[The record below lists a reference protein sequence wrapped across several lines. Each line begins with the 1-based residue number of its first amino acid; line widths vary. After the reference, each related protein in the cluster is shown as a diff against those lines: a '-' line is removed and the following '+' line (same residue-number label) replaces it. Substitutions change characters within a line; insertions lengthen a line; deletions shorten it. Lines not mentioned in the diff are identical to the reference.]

1 MIEGRII
8 KGIGGFYYVDTDN
21 GLYECRARGIF
32 RKNKITPLVGD
43 FVKISVVDEENKKGV
58 VEEIA
63 ERETELVR
71 PPIANVNKAL
81 IVFAVKNPTPHLSLL
96 DRFIVLAERE
106 NLEIVIILT
115 KIDLDDDNTF
125 EKIKNIYE
133 PCGYKVI
140 GVSNLENKNI
150 DKVKEELKDNTVVF
164 AGPSG
169 VGKTETGRLLA
180 KLLGEEMFYSQFS
193 MFQNEGHLNYL
204 YGNKIQEPSFAK
216 DLLKRTSN
224 IIFLDEF
231 DKANRFVYSALYQ
244 MFDTGEFEDNNFHV
258 NLKNTLVICTSNYEN
273 PQKIYEHLGEPMFFR
288 INCFIRYQQLSKDVK
303 EKLID
308 KYYNSLIEQLDTEE
322 KQIINNSKIKDKY
335 KKIANELDN
344 ARQIEN
350 FIRNEIA
357 KELVRN
363 LK

>member
-8 KGIGGFYYVDTDN
+8 KGIGGFYYIETEK

-43 FVKISVVDEENKKGV
+43 FVKISVVDEDNKKGV
-58 VEEIA
+58 VEEIQ
-63 ERETELVR
+63 ERKTELVR

-169 VGKTETGRLLA
+169 VGKSSLLNQIDSNFQLKTGDVSDKIKRGKHTTRHAELFELKFGGMVA
-180 KLLGEEMFYSQFS
+180 DTPGFS
-193 MFQNEGHLNYL
+193 SLTLDDIEDIDL
-204 YGNKIQEPSFAK
+204 K
-216 DLLKRTSN
+216 DYF
-224 IIFLDEF
+224 I
-231 DKANRFVYSALYQ
+231 
-244 MFDTGEFEDNNFHV
+244 EFEDYDDCKFGSRCIHQN
-258 NLKNTLVICTSNYEN
+258 
-273 PQKIYEHLGEPMFFR
+273 EP
-288 INCFIRYQQLSKDVK
+288 NCAVK
-303 EKLID
+303 EAVENGEIPKERYESYI
-308 KYYNSLIEQLDTEE
+308 QLL
-322 KQIINNSKIKDKY
+322 
-335 KKIANELDN
+335 NEL
-344 ARQIEN
+344 RQGK
-350 FIRNEIA
+350 R
-357 KELVRN
+357 RY
-363 LK
+363 

>member
-8 KGIGGFYYVDTDN
+8 KGIGGFYYIETEK

-43 FVKISVVDEENKKGV
+43 FVKISVVDEDNKKGV
-58 VEEIA
+58 VEERQ
-63 ERETELVR
+63 ERKTELVR

-169 VGKTETGRLLA
+169 VGKSSLLNQIDSNFQLKTGDVSDKIKRGKHTTRHAELFELKFGGMVA
-180 KLLGEEMFYSQFS
+180 DTPGFS
-193 MFQNEGHLNYL
+193 SLTLDDIEDIDL
-204 YGNKIQEPSFAK
+204 K
-216 DLLKRTSN
+216 DYF
-224 IIFLDEF
+224 I
-231 DKANRFVYSALYQ
+231 
-244 MFDTGEFEDNNFHV
+244 EFEDYDDCKFGSRCIHQN
-258 NLKNTLVICTSNYEN
+258 
-273 PQKIYEHLGEPMFFR
+273 EP
-288 INCFIRYQQLSKDVK
+288 NCAVK
-303 EKLID
+303 EAVENGEIPKERYESYI
-308 KYYNSLIEQLDTEE
+308 QL
-322 KQIINNSKIKDKY
+322 
-335 KKIANELDN
+335 L
-344 ARQIEN
+344 
-350 FIRNEIA
+350 NEIRQG
-357 KELVRN
+357 KRRY
-363 LK
+363 

>member
-8 KGIGGFYYVDTDN
+8 KGIGGFYYIETEK

-43 FVKISVVDEENKKGV
+43 FVKISVVDEDNKKGV
-58 VEEIA
+58 VEEIQ
-63 ERETELVR
+63 ERKTELVR

-150 DKVKEELKDNTVVF
+150 DKVKEELKNNTVVF

-169 VGKTETGRLLA
+169 VGKSSLLNQIDSNFQLKTGDVSDKIKRGKHTTRHAELFELKFGGMVA
-180 KLLGEEMFYSQFS
+180 DTPGFS
-193 MFQNEGHLNYL
+193 SLTLDDIEGIDL
-204 YGNKIQEPSFAK
+204 K
-216 DLLKRTSN
+216 DYF
-224 IIFLDEF
+224 I
-231 DKANRFVYSALYQ
+231 
-244 MFDTGEFEDNNFHV
+244 EFEDYDDCKFGSRCIHQN
-258 NLKNTLVICTSNYEN
+258 
-273 PQKIYEHLGEPMFFR
+273 EP
-288 INCFIRYQQLSKDVK
+288 NCAVK
-303 EKLID
+303 EAVENGEIPKERYESYI
-308 KYYNSLIEQLDTEE
+308 QL
-322 KQIINNSKIKDKY
+322 
-335 KKIANELDN
+335 L
-344 ARQIEN
+344 
-350 FIRNEIA
+350 NEIRQG
-357 KELVRN
+357 KRRY
-363 LK
+363 

>member
-8 KGIGGFYYVDTDN
+8 KGIGGFYYIETEK

-43 FVKISVVDEENKKGV
+43 FVKISVVDEDNKKGV
-58 VEEIA
+58 VEEIQ
-63 ERETELVR
+63 ERKTELVR

-169 VGKTETGRLLA
+169 VGKSSLLNQIDSNFQLKTGDV
-180 KLLGEEMFYSQFS
+180 SD
-193 MFQNEGHLNYL
+193 
-204 YGNKIQEPSFAK
+204 KIKRGKHTTRHAELFELKFGGMVADTPGFISLTLDDIEDIDLK
-216 DLLKRTSN
+216 DYF
-224 IIFLDEF
+224 I
-231 DKANRFVYSALYQ
+231 
-244 MFDTGEFEDNNFHV
+244 EFEDYDDCKFGSRCIHQN
-258 NLKNTLVICTSNYEN
+258 
-273 PQKIYEHLGEPMFFR
+273 EP
-288 INCFIRYQQLSKDVK
+288 NCAVK
-303 EKLID
+303 EAVENGEIPKERYESYI
-308 KYYNSLIEQLDTEE
+308 QL
-322 KQIINNSKIKDKY
+322 
-335 KKIANELDN
+335 L
-344 ARQIEN
+344 
-350 FIRNEIA
+350 NEIRQG
-357 KELVRN
+357 KRRY
-363 LK
+363 

>member
-8 KGIGGFYYVDTDN
+8 KGIGGFYYIETEK

-43 FVKISVVDEENKKGV
+43 FVKISVVDEDNKKGV
-58 VEEIA
+58 VEEIQ
-63 ERETELVR
+63 ERKTELVR

-169 VGKTETGRLLA
+169 VGKSSLLNQIDSNFQLKTGDVSDKIKRGKHTTRHAELFELKFGGMVA
-180 KLLGEEMFYSQFS
+180 DTPGFS
-193 MFQNEGHLNYL
+193 SLTLDDIEDIDL
-204 YGNKIQEPSFAK
+204 K
-216 DLLKRTSN
+216 DYF
-224 IIFLDEF
+224 I
-231 DKANRFVYSALYQ
+231 
-244 MFDTGEFEDNNFHV
+244 EFEDYDDCKFGSRCSHQN
-258 NLKNTLVICTSNYEN
+258 
-273 PQKIYEHLGEPMFFR
+273 EP
-288 INCFIRYQQLSKDVK
+288 NCAVK
-303 EKLID
+303 EAVENGEIPKERYESYI
-308 KYYNSLIEQLDTEE
+308 QL
-322 KQIINNSKIKDKY
+322 
-335 KKIANELDN
+335 L
-344 ARQIEN
+344 
-350 FIRNEIA
+350 NEIRQG
-357 KELVRN
+357 KRRY
-363 LK
+363 

>member
-1 MIEGRII
+1 MINGKII
-8 KGIGGFYYVDTDN
+8 KGIGGFYYVDTEK

-169 VGKTETGRLLA
+169 VGKSSLLNQIDSNFQLKTGDVSDKIKRGKHTTRHAELFELKFGGMVA
-180 KLLGEEMFYSQFS
+180 DTPGFS
-193 MFQNEGHLNYL
+193 SLTLDDIEDIDL
-204 YGNKIQEPSFAK
+204 K
-216 DLLKRTSN
+216 DYF
-224 IIFLDEF
+224 I
-231 DKANRFVYSALYQ
+231 
-244 MFDTGEFEDNNFHV
+244 EFEDYDDCKFGSRCIHQN
-258 NLKNTLVICTSNYEN
+258 
-273 PQKIYEHLGEPMFFR
+273 EP
-288 INCFIRYQQLSKDVK
+288 NCAVK
-303 EKLID
+303 EAVENGEIPKERYESYI
-308 KYYNSLIEQLDTEE
+308 QL
-322 KQIINNSKIKDKY
+322 
-335 KKIANELDN
+335 L
-344 ARQIEN
+344 
-350 FIRNEIA
+350 NEIRQG
-357 KELVRN
+357 KRRY
-363 LK
+363 

>member
-8 KGIGGFYYVDTDN
+8 IGIGGFYYIETEK

-43 FVKISVVDEENKKGV
+43 FVKISVVDEDNKKGV
-58 VEEIA
+58 VEEIQ
-63 ERETELVR
+63 ERKTELVR

-169 VGKTETGRLLA
+169 VGKSSLLNQIDSNFQLKTGDVSDKIKRGKHTTRHAELFELKFGGMVA
-180 KLLGEEMFYSQFS
+180 DTPGFS
-193 MFQNEGHLNYL
+193 SLTLDDIEDIDL
-204 YGNKIQEPSFAK
+204 K
-216 DLLKRTSN
+216 DYF
-224 IIFLDEF
+224 I
-231 DKANRFVYSALYQ
+231 
-244 MFDTGEFEDNNFHV
+244 EFEDYDDCKFGSRCIHQN
-258 NLKNTLVICTSNYEN
+258 
-273 PQKIYEHLGEPMFFR
+273 EP
-288 INCFIRYQQLSKDVK
+288 NCAVK
-303 EKLID
+303 EAVENGEIPKERYESYI
-308 KYYNSLIEQLDTEE
+308 QL
-322 KQIINNSKIKDKY
+322 
-335 KKIANELDN
+335 L
-344 ARQIEN
+344 
-350 FIRNEIA
+350 NEIRQG
-357 KELVRN
+357 KRRY
-363 LK
+363 

>member
-8 KGIGGFYYVDTDN
+8 KGIGGFYYIETEK

-43 FVKISVVDEENKKGV
+43 FVKISVVDEDNKKGV
-58 VEEIA
+58 VEEIQ
-63 ERETELVR
+63 ERKTELVR

-169 VGKTETGRLLA
+169 VGKSSLLNQIDSNFQLKTGDVSDKIKRGKHTTRHAELFELKFGGMVA
-180 KLLGEEMFYSQFS
+180 DTPGFS
-193 MFQNEGHLNYL
+193 SLTLDDIEDIDL
-204 YGNKIQEPSFAK
+204 K
-216 DLLKRTSN
+216 DYF
-224 IIFLDEF
+224 I
-231 DKANRFVYSALYQ
+231 
-244 MFDTGEFEDNNFHV
+244 EFEDHDDCKFGSRCIHQN
-258 NLKNTLVICTSNYEN
+258 
-273 PQKIYEHLGEPMFFR
+273 EP
-288 INCFIRYQQLSKDVK
+288 NCEVK
-303 EKLID
+303 EAVENGEITKERYESYI
-308 KYYNSLIEQLDTEE
+308 QL
-322 KQIINNSKIKDKY
+322 
-335 KKIANELDN
+335 L
-344 ARQIEN
+344 
-350 FIRNEIA
+350 NEIRQG
-357 KELVRN
+357 KRRY
-363 LK
+363 

>member
-1 MIEGRII
+1 MIEGRVI
-8 KGIGGFYYVDTDN
+8 KGIGGFYYIETEK

-43 FVKISVVDEENKKGV
+43 FVKISVVDEDNKKGV
-58 VEEIA
+58 VEEIQ
-63 ERETELVR
+63 ERKTELVR

-169 VGKTETGRLLA
+169 VGKSSLLNQIDSNFQLKTGDVSDKIKRGKHTTRHAELFELKFGGMVA
-180 KLLGEEMFYSQFS
+180 DTPGFS
-193 MFQNEGHLNYL
+193 SLTLDDIEDIDL
-204 YGNKIQEPSFAK
+204 K
-216 DLLKRTSN
+216 DYF
-224 IIFLDEF
+224 I
-231 DKANRFVYSALYQ
+231 
-244 MFDTGEFEDNNFHV
+244 EFEDYDDCKFGSRCIHQN
-258 NLKNTLVICTSNYEN
+258 
-273 PQKIYEHLGEPMFFR
+273 EP
-288 INCFIRYQQLSKDVK
+288 NCAVK
-303 EKLID
+303 EAVENGEIPKERYESYI
-308 KYYNSLIEQLDTEE
+308 QL
-322 KQIINNSKIKDKY
+322 
-335 KKIANELDN
+335 L
-344 ARQIEN
+344 
-350 FIRNEIA
+350 NEIRQG
-357 KELVRN
+357 KRRY
-363 LK
+363 

>member
-8 KGIGGFYYVDTDN
+8 KGIGGFYYIETEK

-43 FVKISVVDEENKKGV
+43 FVKISVVDEDNKKGV
-58 VEEIA
+58 VEEIQ
-63 ERETELVR
+63 ERKTELVR

-169 VGKTETGRLLA
+169 VGKSSLLNQIDSNFQLKTGDVSDKIKRGKHTTRHAELFELKFGGMVA
-180 KLLGEEMFYSQFS
+180 DTPGFSSLTLDDIEEID
-193 MFQNEGHLNYL
+193 L
-204 YGNKIQEPSFAK
+204 K
-216 DLLKRTSN
+216 DYF
-224 IIFLDEF
+224 I
-231 DKANRFVYSALYQ
+231 
-244 MFDTGEFEDNNFHV
+244 EFEDYDDCKFGSRCIHQN
-258 NLKNTLVICTSNYEN
+258 
-273 PQKIYEHLGEPMFFR
+273 EP
-288 INCFIRYQQLSKDVK
+288 NCAVK
-303 EKLID
+303 EAVENGEIPKERYESYI
-308 KYYNSLIEQLDTEE
+308 QL
-322 KQIINNSKIKDKY
+322 
-335 KKIANELDN
+335 L
-344 ARQIEN
+344 
-350 FIRNEIA
+350 NEIRQG
-357 KELVRN
+357 KRRY
-363 LK
+363 

>member
-8 KGIGGFYYVDTDN
+8 KGIGGFYYIETEK

-43 FVKISVVDEENKKGV
+43 FVKISVVDEDNKKGV
-58 VEEIA
+58 VEEIQ
-63 ERETELVR
+63 ERKTELVR

-96 DRFIVLAERE
+96 YRFIVLAERE

-169 VGKTETGRLLA
+169 VGKSSLLNQIDSNFQLKTGDVSDKIKRGKHTTRHAELFELKFGGMVA
-180 KLLGEEMFYSQFS
+180 DTPGFS
-193 MFQNEGHLNYL
+193 SLTLDDIEDIDL
-204 YGNKIQEPSFAK
+204 K
-216 DLLKRTSN
+216 DYF
-224 IIFLDEF
+224 I
-231 DKANRFVYSALYQ
+231 
-244 MFDTGEFEDNNFHV
+244 EFEDYDDCKFGSRCIHQN
-258 NLKNTLVICTSNYEN
+258 
-273 PQKIYEHLGEPMFFR
+273 EP
-288 INCFIRYQQLSKDVK
+288 NCAVK
-303 EKLID
+303 EAVENGEIPKERYESYI
-308 KYYNSLIEQLDTEE
+308 QL
-322 KQIINNSKIKDKY
+322 
-335 KKIANELDN
+335 L
-344 ARQIEN
+344 
-350 FIRNEIA
+350 NEIRQG
-357 KELVRN
+357 KRRY
-363 LK
+363 